1 MNRSATIISALLLSA
16 SSALA
21 QATAFSGTYAV
32 APNWT
37 HSKSNGSA
45 VVYEQVGAIAHQA
58 HTFGTNAWQ
67 MNAFWRFV
75 GALTNGEVRTFN
87 LKAATN
93 SFGDVLAFSRINF
106 MAVKVATN
114 ATGDFVL
121 DGSEENSSQLW
132 HDGSG
137 CGTSVQPGGVL
148 AVTAPSATGIPVAIN
163 ACNFDVTNTG
173 TNAAVVE
180 IYIGGVAQ

>member
-1 MNRSATIISALLLSA
+1 MKYAPIAVLAFLLSA
-16 SSALA
+16 ASALA

-37 HSKSNGSA
+37 HSKSNGSSI
-45 VVYEQVGAIAHQA
+45 VYEQVGSILYQP
-58 HTFGTNAWQ
+58 HTFGTNAAQ

-87 LKAATN
+87 LRAATN

-114 ATGDFVL
+114 ASASFDLTG
-121 DGSEENSSQLW
+121 SAENPANLW
-132 HDGSG
+132 HEDSASK
-137 CGTSVQPGGVL
+137 TSVQPGGVL
-148 AVTAPSATGIPVAIN
+148 AVTAPAAAGIPAATN
-163 ACNFDVTNTG
+163 SCNFDVVNNG
-173 TNAAVVE
+173 TNAAIVE
-180 IYIGGVAQ
+180 IYVGGVAQ

>member
-1 MNRSATIISALLLSA
+1 MKYAPIAVLAFLLSA
-16 SSALA
+16 ASALA

-37 HSKSNGSA
+37 HSKSNGSSI
-45 VVYEQVGAIAHQA
+45 VYEQVGSILYQP
-58 HTFGTNAWQ
+58 HTFGTNASQ

-75 GALTNGEVRTFN
+75 GTLTNGETRTFN

-114 ATGDFVL
+114 ASGGFTVGASDT
-121 DGSEENSSQLW
+121 DSSTLW
-132 HDGSG
+132 HDGSDG
-137 CGTSVQPGGVL
+137 VSSVLPGGVL
-148 AVTAPSATGIPVAIN
+148 AVTAPSATGIPVATN
-163 ACNFDVTNTG
+163 TCNFDVANTG
-173 TNAAVVE
+173 TNSAVVE
-180 IYIGGVAQ
+180 IYVGGVAQ